1 LESREKKEMP
11 FSTNDN
17 INNAAA
23 ATAAGFIYLFYSLQG
38 RSSDNRDAES
48 DGDCSPCLPD
58 FAQTE

>member
-1 LESREKKEMP
+1 MP